1 MHSTLFTLGYEGMTI
16 EAFIARLQTARVKT
30 VVDVR
35 ELPLSSKK
43 RFSKSAFCA
52 ALSAH
57 GIAYLQPPP
66 WVAPNPNP
74 TATAINTRRMAIGK
88 PTPVIF

>member
-1 MHSTLFTLGYEGMTI
+1 MHPTLFTPGYEGLTI
-16 EAFIARLQTARVKT
+16 KAFIARPQAARVKT

-35 ELPLSSKK
+35 ELPLSRKK
-43 RFSKSAFCA
+43 GFSKSAFFA

-57 GIAYLQPPP
+57 GLPICTPPP
-66 WVAPNPNP
+66 WVAPSPF
-74 TATAINTRRMAIGK
+74 ATNTRRMAIGK